1 MWQNLNPGTNRDL
14 RNVPVNFFQIYVNA
28 ETRKQLVYMEKDFP
42 DICLCSIKRY
52 EFANK
57 QSQLKIVI
65 DHMGEASTRVRFIYH
80 CHLKISLGN

>member
-1 MWQNLNPGTNRDL
+1 
-14 RNVPVNFFQIYVNA
+14 
-28 ETRKQLVYMEKDFP
+28 MEKDFS

-80 CHLKISLGN
+80 CHLEISLGN